1 MVISKFNEQTWVLES
16 EFVGEVTFTEVVN
29 YIISTKENK
38 TYPRVLKIKTNATNA
53 DFNFSIDDLE
63 TIVIENE
70 KSLEK
75 YDFII
80 DAIIVDNP
88 KTTVLSMLYQE
99 LEKNDK
105 YRFNI
110 FSTDK
115 GASQWLENY

>member
-1 MVISKFNEQTWVLES
+1 MVNTIFNRQTGILESKFTED
-16 EFVGEVTFTEVVN
+16 VTLVEIVD

-38 TYPRVLKIKTNATNA
+38 IYPRILKIKTNASKAN
-53 DFNFSIDDLE
+53 FIFSINDLE
-63 TIVIENE
+63 KIVIENT

-75 YDFII
+75 YDLII

-88 KTTVLSMLYQE
+88 KTTAISILYQE
-99 LEKNDK
+99 LEKNNK

-115 GASQWLENY
+115 GASEWLENN

>member
-16 EFVGEVTFTEVVN
+16 EFVGEVTLTEVVN